1 VTLGRQLAIA
11 ISATFFLALAGVQV
25 ILVRSAQAH
34 LQQSLEA
41 LAQDAATSIGLS
53 LGVLMKDTDPALVA
67 TVVNPA
73 FDRGHYQRIEYF
85 SAGGELLVS
94 KTLPAQ
100 EGRYPGWFVEL
111 FPLNAPTAQSLVS
124 AGWRQLGRIRSQCRY
139 RHRHLPYQPDP
150 CRQLALGGRLLDRSH
165 RLAL

>member
-1 VTLGRQLAIA
+1 MTLGRQLAIA

-73 FDRGHYQRIEYF
+73 FVRGHYQRIEYF
-85 SAGGELLVS
+85 SAGGEKYS
-94 KTLPAQ
+94 M
-100 EGRYPGWFVEL
+100 RW
-111 FPLNAPTAQSLVS
+111 
-124 AGWRQLGRIRSQCRY
+124 
-139 RHRHLPYQPDP
+139 
-150 CRQLALGGRLLDRSH
+150 
-165 RLAL
+165 